1 MSRSK
6 GDGKKPKVS
15 RSKGDGKKPKVS
27 GSSLQLLSMPVTVL
41 SREEDTGL
49 TVYGGEFGAR
59 ASASMNK
66 EVERMIEE
74 KEKQEGSNEGAQSRK
89 EVRATLQTAARGSK
103 NTWKEKEKE
112 EKKEK
117 KIRSVKQMR
126 AVVSARDNPYP
137 RKPMTRQQYCC
148 LKKFWIAGSY
158 LWFRWQTPETEEES
172 RRRMEEMMGRHQ
184 ASVHCEKT
192 ARKTM
197 TKSRA
202 KKLRQSKNGKAS
214 LDAEVWGITDISKQL
229 STTHHS

>member
-1 MSRSK
+1 M
-6 GDGKKPKVS
+6 
-15 RSKGDGKKPKVS
+15 S
-27 GSSLQLLSMPVTVL
+27 GSSLQMLSMPVTVL

-103 NTWKEKEKE
+103 NTWKEKEK
-112 EKKEK
+112 

-126 AVVSARDNPYP
+126 AVVSAGDNPYP

-148 LKKFWIAGSY
+148 LKKIWIAGSY
-158 LWFRWQTPETEEES
+158 LWFRWQTPETEEGS
-172 RRRMEEMMGRHQ
+172 RRRMEEMMGQHQ

>member
-1 MSRSK
+1 MSE
-6 GDGKKPKVS
+6 
-15 RSKGDGKKPKVS
+15 
-27 GSSLQLLSMPVTVL
+27 SSLQMLSMPVTVL

-49 TVYGGEFGAR
+49 TVYGGAFGAR
-59 ASASMNK
+59 ASASRNK
-66 EVERMIEE
+66 EVERMIE

-89 EVRATLQTAARGSK
+89 EVRATLQRAARGSK
-103 NTWKEKEKE
+103 NTWKEKEKK

-126 AVVSARDNPYP
+126 AVVSAGDNPYP

-197 TKSRA
+197 TKS
-202 KKLRQSKNGKAS
+202 
-214 LDAEVWGITDISKQL
+214 
-229 STTHHS
+229 

>member
-1 MSRSK
+1 MSGSK
-6 GDGKKPKVS
+6 GDGKRDV
-15 RSKGDGKKPKVS
+15 KGDGKKAKVPR
-27 GSSLQLLSMPVTVL
+27 SSLQMLSMPVTVL

-89 EVRATLQTAARGSK
+89 EVRATLQTAARESK

-137 RKPMTRQQYCC
+137 RKPMTRQQYCG
-148 LKKFWIAGSY
+148 LKQFWIAGSY

-192 ARKTM
+192 ARKIM

-214 LDAEVWGITDISKQL
+214 LDAEVWGITDISKRL
-229 STTHHS
+229 NATHHS

>member
-1 MSRSK
+1 M
-6 GDGKKPKVS
+6 
-15 RSKGDGKKPKVS
+15 
-27 GSSLQLLSMPVTVL
+27 LSMPDTVL

-66 EVERMIEE
+66 EVGRMIEE

-137 RKPMTRQQYCC
+137 RKPMTRRQYCG
-148 LKKFWIAGSY
+148 LKQFWIAGSY

>member
-1 MSRSK
+1 
-6 GDGKKPKVS
+6 
-15 RSKGDGKKPKVS
+15 
-27 GSSLQLLSMPVTVL
+27 
-41 SREEDTGL
+41 
-49 TVYGGEFGAR
+49 
-59 ASASMNK
+59 MNK

-126 AVVSARDNPYP
+126 EVVSARDNPYP
-137 RKPMTRQQYCC
+137 RKPMTRQQYCG
-148 LKKFWIAGSY
+148 LKQFWIAGSY

>member
-1 MSRSK
+1 M
-6 GDGKKPKVS
+6 
-15 RSKGDGKKPKVS
+15 
-27 GSSLQLLSMPVTVL
+27 LSMPVTVL
-41 SREEDTGL
+41 SREEDTRL

-103 NTWKEKEKE
+103 NTWKEKEK
-112 EKKEK
+112 K
-117 KIRSVKQMR
+117 
-126 AVVSARDNPYP
+126 
-137 RKPMTRQQYCC
+137 
-148 LKKFWIAGSY
+148 
-158 LWFRWQTPETEEES
+158 
-172 RRRMEEMMGRHQ
+172 MGRHQ

-192 ARKTM
+192 ARKIM

-214 LDAEVWGITDISKQL
+214 LDAEVWGITDISKRL
-229 STTHHS
+229 NATHHS

>member
-1 MSRSK
+1 
-6 GDGKKPKVS
+6 
-15 RSKGDGKKPKVS
+15 
-27 GSSLQLLSMPVTVL
+27 
-41 SREEDTGL
+41 
-49 TVYGGEFGAR
+49 
-59 ASASMNK
+59 
-66 EVERMIEE
+66 MIEE

-137 RKPMTRQQYCC
+137 RKPMTRRQYCG
-148 LKKFWIAGSY
+148 LKQFWIAGSY

>member
-6 GDGKKPKVS
+6 GDGK
-15 RSKGDGKKPKVS
+15 GDGKKAKVS
-27 GSSLQLLSMPVTVL
+27 RSSLQLLSMPVTVL

-103 NTWKEKEKE
+103 NTWKEKEK
-112 EKKEK
+112 

-137 RKPMTRQQYCC
+137 RKPMTRQQYCG
-148 LKKFWIAGSY
+148 LKQFWIAGSY

-192 ARKTM
+192 ARKIM

>member
-1 MSRSK
+1 M
-6 GDGKKPKVS
+6 
-15 RSKGDGKKPKVS
+15 
-27 GSSLQLLSMPVTVL
+27 LSMPVTVL

-74 KEKQEGSNEGAQSRK
+74 KGKQEGSNEGAQSRK

-103 NTWKEKEKE
+103 NTWKEKEK
-112 EKKEK
+112 

-126 AVVSARDNPYP
+126 AVVSAGDNPYP
-137 RKPMTRQQYCC
+137 RKPMTRQQYYC
-148 LKKFWIAGSY
+148 LKKIWIAGSY
-158 LWFRWQTPETEEES
+158 LWFRWQTPETEGS
-172 RRRMEEMMGRHQ
+172 RRRMEEMMGQHQ

-192 ARKTM
+192 ARKIM

-214 LDAEVWGITDISKQL
+214 LDAEVWGITDISKRL
-229 STTHHS
+229 NATHHS